1 MQSLKNRP
9 HDHDFFLIERFD
21 FSGRSLTVLGSSNHL
36 ENVHLEVALNLLAAS
51 LNQCVN
57 QSRICANFP
66 SGSNGLVVTGIHG
79 NSPTR
84 SIHVQESAM
93 FGRILN
99 RRIRKIVGKSCQTI
113 VQTLQRLGS
122 GQCFC
127 TRPSPVDRT
136 SGNQPTRTKRR
147 KLIKAG
153 LFECRIILSA
163 FFPVDGGKRLVEFV
177 RLHNVA
183 INARH
188 NCVNDVPALKRIVS
202 QAFANVIADSI
213 YSEALHHLLDRH

>member
-9 HDHDFFLIERFD
+9 HDHDFFLIERFN
-21 FSGRSLTVLGSSNHL
+21 FSGRSLAVLGSGNHL

-57 QSRICANFP
+57 QSWIRANFP

-79 NSPTR
+79 NSPAR
-84 SIHVQESAM
+84 SIHIQESSM

-99 RRIRKIVGKSCQTI
+99 RRIRKIVGKRCQAI
-113 VQTLQRLGS
+113 VQPLQRLGS

-153 LFECRIILSA
+153 LFECWIILSA

-188 NCVNDVPALKRIVS
+188 NRVNDVSALKRIVS
-202 QAFANVIADSI
+202 QAFANVIADGI
-213 YSEALHHLLDRH
+213 